1 MFLFTVMAAQL
12 SWRLFCICNSPY
24 SWVGTLSPCLGMKE
38 AFLSK
43 CSLFVQGQY
52 KLSCTME
59 MTPQA
64 GEKSVQ
70 YVQERWLTL

>member
-1 MFLFTVMAAQL
+1 MFGDERWKCFSQPCKLIHAAEL
-12 SWRLFCICNSPY
+12 L
-24 SWVGTLSPCLGMKE
+24 KE

-52 KLSCTME
+52 KFTCAME
-59 MTPQA
+59 VTPAVAPQA

-70 YVQERWLTL
+70 YVQGSWLSL